1 MKARFLTLKEI
12 NEYTHTSVIY
22 LKRLIKNGTI
32 RATKRATKISKEYLV
47 SEYKYYKFLELME
60 VKPNGK

>member
-32 RATKRATKISKEYLV
+32 RATKISKEYLV

>member
-1 MKARFLTLKEI
+1 MKGRFLTLKEI

-32 RATKRATKISKEYLV
+32 KATRISKDYLV
-47 SEYKYYKFLELME
+47 SEYDFYKFIELME

>member
-1 MKARFLTLKEI
+1 MKERFLTLKEI
-12 NEYTHTSVIY
+12 NEYNHTSAIY

-32 RATKRATKISKEYLV
+32 KATKISKDYLV
-47 SEYKYYKFLELME
+47 SEYEYYKFLELME

>member
-1 MKARFLTLKEI
+1 MKNEFYTLQEI
-12 NEYTHTSVIY
+12 NDMTHTSVNY

-32 RATKRATKISKEYLV
+32 KATKISKDYLV
-47 SEYKYYKFLELME
+47 SEYEYYKFLELME

>member
-1 MKARFLTLKEI
+1 MQ

-32 RATKRATKISKEYLV
+32 KATKISKDYLV
-47 SEYKYYKFLELME
+47 SEYEYYKFLELME